1 MKNLIYTLL
10 LAAFTVTAITAAAQ
24 TADTTTTVNTF
35 KNGKPKPKNLNQRH
49 YVTIDE
55 IGGIFGFSGYSKGKY
70 FFSYHSCNAYQINR
84 YMYIGP
90 GFGIEVSGPKGLLIK
105 KDNSTTS
112 MMIPVFV
119 EYRATLGTKRVA
131 PIVSQKVGYS
141 FYLPAKNPGLIGGV
155 MAQSQIGMKVFLND
169 WATMNFSV
177 GYRLQYLDVP
187 EKYYAQFN
195 DMREPL
201 PNQSADD
208 LPRSPHVFQFATFHV
223 GFTY

>member
-1 MKNLIYTLL
+1 MKNLIYALILT
-10 LAAFTVTAITAAAQ
+10 AFTFSTIAAAAQ
-24 TADTTTTVNTF
+24 TQSVTDTF
-35 KNGKPKPKNLNQRH
+35 SNGKKKPQHLNERH
-49 YVTIDE
+49 YLAIDE

-84 YMYIGP
+84 YMYVGP

-131 PIVSQKVGYS
+131 PIISQKVGYS

-177 GYRLQYLDVP
+177 GYRLQYLDIP

-201 PNQSADD
+201 PNQSPDD
-208 LPRSPHVFQFATFHV
+208 LPRVPHVFQFATFHV